1 MPIIIPNMTDIK
13 SIIDYTKEHMDKS
26 IEHTRVEFSRLRAGK
41 AMPSVLDG
49 VMVEYYGSNVP
60 LNQIA
65 NVNTPDARTLV
76 VQPWE
81 KTMIPVIEKAIM
93 QANLGLNPQNDGVI
107 IMIAVP
113 PLTEERRAGLVKQV
127 KAEAEHSKIAIR
139 NLRKDANER
148 IKKLQKDGMSED
160 LAKDAED
167 DIQKLVDVYIKKV
180 DELIAEKEKDIMTV

>member
-1 MPIIIPNMTDIK
+1 MTDIK

-26 IEHTRVEFSRLRAGK
+26 IDHTRVEFSRLRAGK

-49 VMVEYYGSNVP
+49 VMVDYYGSNVP

-65 NVNTPDARTLV
+65 NVSTPDARTLV

-127 KAEAEHSKIAIR
+127 KAEAEQSKIAIR
-139 NLRKDANER
+139 NLRKDANEK

-160 LAKDAED
+160 LAKDAEVD
-167 DIQKLVDVYIKKV
+167 VQKLVDIYIKKV
-180 DELIAEKEKDIMTV
+180 DDLIAEKEKDIMTV

>member
-1 MPIIIPNMTDIK
+1 MSDIK
-13 SIIDYTKEHMDKS
+13 EIAMLCREHMDKS
-26 IEHTRVEFSRLRAGK
+26 LEHTRIEFSRLRAGK

-65 NVNTPDARTLV
+65 NVSTPDARTIV

-81 KTMIPVIEKAIM
+81 KTMIVVIEKAIM

-113 PLTEERRAGLVKQV
+113 PLTEERRLGLVKQV
-127 KAEAEHSKIAIR
+127 KHEAESSKISIR
-139 NLRKDANER
+139 NIRKDSIEK
-148 IKKLQKDGMSED
+148 IKKLQKDGLSED
-160 LAKDAED
+160 LAKDGES
-167 DIQKLVDVYIKKV
+167 DIQKLVDSYIKKI
-180 DELIAEKEKDIMTV
+180 DELVVEKEKDIMTI

>member
-1 MPIIIPNMTDIK
+1 MSDIK

-49 VMVEYYGSNVP
+49 VMVDYYGSNVP

-127 KAEAEHSKIAIR
+127 KVEAEHSKIAIR
-139 NLRKDANER
+139 NLRKDANEK
-148 IKKLQKDGMSED
+148 IKKLQKDGLSED
-160 LAKDAED
+160 LAKDAEA

-180 DELIAEKEKDIMTV
+180 DDLIAEKEKDIMTV